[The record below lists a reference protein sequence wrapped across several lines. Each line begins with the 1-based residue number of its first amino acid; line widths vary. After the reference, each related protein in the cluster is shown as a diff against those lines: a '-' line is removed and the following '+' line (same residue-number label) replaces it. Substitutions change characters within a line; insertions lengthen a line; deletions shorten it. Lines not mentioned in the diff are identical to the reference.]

1 MTLAG
6 FEPTTCTAFKPNSIR
21 YAIMLH
27 GSAVRELRMS
37 FSSHH
42 DHLYNY
48 DFAGLE
54 PVGGV
59 LCADLGGGGKFGH
72 GAPSP

>member
-1 MTLAG
+1 
-6 FEPTTCTAFKPNSIR
+6 
-21 YAIMLH
+21 MLH
-27 GSAVRELRMS
+27 GSAVRELRMNLS
-37 FSSHH
+37 CHH